1 MLGPEPTELCLDAVQ
16 TQAKEEELD
25 NMVLE
30 ATDFVPGAEVIDY
43 HAFVTKMMA
52 T

>member
-1 MLGPEPTELCLDAVQ
+1 MLSQ
-16 TQAKEEELD
+16 TQIKDDELD
-25 NMVLE
+25 TLVLE
-30 ATDFVPGAEVIDY
+30 ATDFEPGAEVIDY